1 MYHAHS
7 FHTVFSQRT
16 RGLDFK
22 EEFHAYEAPCK
33 QYDAC
38 WLQVAA
44 AGVLGMVWSI
54 FISFKGHS

>member
-1 MYHAHS
+1 M
-7 FHTVFSQRT
+7 
-16 RGLDFK
+16 GLDFK

-44 AGVLGMVWSI
+44 AGVLGMAWSI